1 VTKLN
6 KKYAISFFYSRFCCM
21 LTNGL
26 YDSFIIATNYSKTQR
41 KIMHNA
47 KQYFDSLNND
57 YLAVHREKEDLFWST
72 YMATSNQSDEF
83 AASEKRW
90 ADFISNATRIGE
102 IKSYLSKISDLDS
115 AENKDTVHGLKGWLA
130 LFESNALES
139 ESEQQLKADLITAE
153 AVLFEKKKNHVMT
166 FTDKDGKK
174 VEASS
179 PALASNLRAS
189 DNEQVRLSSHQAFLD
204 LEQWVLT
211 NGFIELVKLRNKFA
225 RALGFNN
232 FFDYSV
238 VKTEHMTADEL
249 FVILE
254 DFEKQTSTTNNA
266 SIQSLINEKGAQ
278 AVEPHNFYFS
288 FAGDA
293 TRALDPYMPFSRS
306 LRAWVESFGR
316 LNIDYAG
323 AELTLD
329 LLDRKGKYQ
338 NGFCHGPIPS
348 FNNNGEWVAAKVNFT
363 SNAMP
368 SQVGSGYSGIN
379 TLFHEGGHA
388 AHFSNVAQNSPCFS
402 QEFAPTSMAYAETQ
416 SMFCDSLLSD
426 GDWLKLYAKDK
437 NGIEVPDNVIKALV
451 ETKQPF
457 FAYGERSI
465 LVVPYFERALYELS
479 DADLTAQNI
488 TQLARKTEQK
498 ILGIAV
504 SPRPLLAIPHLLS
517 DESAC
522 SYQGYLLANMAV
534 YQTRSYFTEKFGYL
548 CDNPKIG
555 PLLTKHY
562 WNPGNSQSHD
572 GTIRN
577 LTGEGFNAKYLADV
591 CNLSVDEAW
600 AGELAKIEQLADRPK
615 VTVADLNAKIQVVDG
630 NDILAHNT
638 VSLSD
643 MCDAFETAIEKIS

>member
-1 VTKLN
+1 
-6 KKYAISFFYSRFCCM
+6 
-21 LTNGL
+21 
-26 YDSFIIATNYSKTQR
+26 
-41 KIMHNA
+41 MHNA
-47 KQYFDSLNND
+47 KQYFDSLNKD
-57 YLAVHREKEDLFWST
+57 YLAVHRKKEDLFWST
-72 YMATSNQSDEF
+72 YMGTSDQSDEF
-83 AASEKRW
+83 AESEKQW
-90 ADFISNATRIGE
+90 ADFISNAKRITE
-102 IKSYLSKISDLDS
+102 IKTLLKELPENQ
-115 AENKDTVHGLKGWLA
+115 ENKHLIHGLRGWLA

-139 ESEQQLKADLITAE
+139 ETEQKLKADLINAE

-166 FTDKDGKK
+166 YTDENGQK

-179 PALASNLRAS
+179 PALASNLRAN
-189 DNEQVRLSSHQAFLD
+189 DNEKVRQSSHQAFLD
-204 LEQWVLT
+204 LEQWVLK

-225 RALGFNN
+225 RSVGFNN

-238 VKTEHMTADEL
+238 VKTEHMTGDEL

-254 DFEKQTSTTNNA
+254 DFEKQTHDTNLA
-266 SIQSLINEKGAQ
+266 SIQSLKAEKGDNAIK
-278 AVEPHNFYFS
+278 AHNFYFS

-348 FNNNGEWVAAKVNFT
+348 YYDNDQWVAAKVNFT
-363 SNAMP
+363 SNALP

-388 AHFSNVAQNSPCFS
+388 AHFSNVTQNAPCFS
-402 QEFAPTSMAYAETQ
+402 QEFAPSSMAYAETQ
-416 SMFCDSLLSD
+416 SMFCDSLLGD
-426 GDWLKLYAKDK
+426 ADWLKAYAKDK
-437 NGIEVPDNVIKALV
+437 NGNAVPDQVIKALI

-457 FAYGERSI
+457 FAYSERSI
-465 LVVPYFERALYELS
+465 LVVPYFERALYQMHDEQ
-479 DADLTAQNI
+479 LTPENI
-488 TQLARKTEQK
+488 TQLARDTEQK
-498 ILGIAV
+498 ILGLAC

-534 YQTRSYFTEKFGYL
+534 YQTRAYFTEKFGYL
-548 CDNPKIG
+548 CDNPEIG
-555 PLLTKHY
+555 PLLTQHY
-562 WNPGNSQSHD
+562 WNPGNSISHD
-572 GTIRN
+572 NSIRN

-600 AGELAKIEQLADRPK
+600 AIEKAKVEKLTQRTQTP
-615 VTVADLNAKIQVVDG
+615 VANLNAKIQVVDG
-630 NDILAHNT
+630 AKVIASNDDSIEK
-638 VSLSD
+638 
-643 MCDAFETAIEKIS
+643 MCNDFETAIEKIS

>member
-1 VTKLN
+1 
-6 KKYAISFFYSRFCCM
+6 
-21 LTNGL
+21 
-26 YDSFIIATNYSKTQR
+26 
-41 KIMHNA
+41 MHNS

-57 YLAVHREKEDLFWST
+57 YLAVHREKEDLFWTT
-72 YMATSNQSDEF
+72 YMGTSDQSEEF

-90 ADFISNATRIGE
+90 ADFISDASRISE
-102 IKSYLSKISDLDS
+102 IKGHLNELAGDDSK
-115 AENKDTVHGLKGWLA
+115 ENKAIKHGLKGWLA

-139 ESEQQLKADLITAE
+139 EKEQKLKAELINAE
-153 AVLFEKKKNHVMT
+153 AVLFEKKKNYLMT
-166 FTDKDGKK
+166 YTDENGHR

-179 PALASNLRAS
+179 PALASNLKAS

-204 LEQWVLT
+204 LEQWVLN

-225 RALGFNN
+225 RSLGYNN

-238 VKTEHMTADEL
+238 VKTEHMTSDEL
-249 FVILE
+249 FVILD
-254 DFEKQTSTTNNA
+254 DFEKQTRETNLT
-266 SIQSLINEKGAQ
+266 SIQTLKDEKGAD
-278 AVEPHNFYFS
+278 AIKGHNFNFS

-348 FNNNGEWVAAKVNFT
+348 YHDNGQWVAAKVNFT
-363 SNAMP
+363 SNALP

-388 AHFSNVAQNSPCFS
+388 AHFSNVSQNSPCFS
-402 QEFAPTSMAYAETQ
+402 QEFAPSSMAYAETQ
-416 SMFCDSLLSD
+416 SMFCDSLLGD
-426 GDWLKLYAKDK
+426 ADWLKAYAKDK
-437 NGIEVPDNVIKALV
+437 NGQAVPDEVIKALI

-457 FAYGERSI
+457 FAYGERGI
-465 LVVPYFERALYELS
+465 LNVPYFERALYEMS

-488 TQLARKTEQK
+488 TKLARENEKK
-498 ILGIAV
+498 ILGLEC

-534 YQTRSYFTEKFGYL
+534 YQTRAYFTEKFGYL
-548 CDNPKIG
+548 CDNPEIG

-562 WNPGNSQSHD
+562 WNPGNSISHD
-572 GTIRN
+572 VSIRN

-600 AGELAKIEQLADRPK
+600 EIEQAKVSNLAQRTQVP
-615 VTVADLNAKIQVVDG
+615 VADLNAKIQVVDG
-630 NDILAHNT
+630 TQVLANNET
-638 VSLSD
+638 SAND
-643 MCDAFETAIEKIS
+643 MCEAFEKAIEKIS